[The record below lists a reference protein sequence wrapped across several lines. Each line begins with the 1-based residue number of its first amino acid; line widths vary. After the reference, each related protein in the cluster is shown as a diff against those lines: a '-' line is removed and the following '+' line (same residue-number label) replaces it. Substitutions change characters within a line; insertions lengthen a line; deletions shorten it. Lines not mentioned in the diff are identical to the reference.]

1 MKNQI
6 VTAIIHAAGFVEYGS
21 SSKLASGEPLNA
33 TETEK
38 IIRMY
43 VMPMDVMD
51 KRLQT
56 LAEILVKHCAMYA
69 TAVSGNEVVGKS
81 LLKVFLDIDDDSADT
96 SD

>member
-21 SSKLASGEPLNA
+21 IPKSAEDEPLTA
-33 TETEK
+33 SATEK
-38 IIRMY
+38 ITRMY

-81 LLKVFLDIDDDSADT
+81 ILKVFLDTDDDLTDT